1 MLIAFFRELFGNR
14 GEGRKSCPRDFL
26 HCWQGEAIAQTDL
39 YPHRP
44 GRVKF
49 GGTVWFACCPGQ
61 GMVTAGTV
69 VRVVGRVKVTLL
81 VELLPEESGSA

>member
-1 MLIAFFRELFGNR
+1 MLIAFLGGLFNR
-14 GEGRKSCPRDFL
+14 GDGRKPCPRDFL
-26 HCWQGEAIAQTDL
+26 CCWQGEAIAQTNL

-49 GGTVWFACCPGQ
+49 GGTEWFARCEGQ
-61 GMVTAGTV
+61 GMVAAGTV

-81 VELLPEESGSA
+81 VELLPEGPESA